1 MDGSLVTLRTDTHCP
16 YCALQCGMTLER
28 ASSGDW
34 SVQGRDFPTN
44 KGGLC
49 RKGWTAAHLLT
60 SPDRLTTPMMR
71 ADKSSPLRPVSWEVA
86 LDAIASRIAGL
97 QSRYGNN
104 AIAVFGGGGLTNEKA
119 YLLGKF
125 ARVVLGTAHIDYN
138 GRFCMASAAAAGL
151 RAFGIDRGLP
161 FPLEDLPGA
170 ETILIA
176 GGNPAE
182 TMPPIM
188 QYFEAQRARGGK
200 LIVSDPRRTATAKL
214 AHLHLQLTPGTDAS
228 LANGILHV
236 AVRDKLIDPIFIAQ
250 RTEGWDA
257 VRRVVASYWPD
268 RVERETGVP
277 AAQITE
283 AAHMLG
289 RAATAIILS
298 GRGAEQQVQGV
309 ENALAFINL
318 ALALGKAGRMH
329 CGWGCLTGQGNGQ
342 GGREHGQKSDQLPG
356 YRRLD
361 NAAHRASIA
370 AAWGVDPDELPQ
382 PGLSA
387 TGIIDSLGTEG
398 GIQGLLLMASNIM
411 VSAPSVS
418 GLAERLDRLPLFVAC
433 DQFLSESSERADI
446 VLPVPQWA
454 EESGTMTNL
463 EGRVLRRRQAVPP
476 PPGVRSDI
484 EILSGLAK
492 RLGKGRH
499 IPDNADDAFA
509 ELRRVSRGGAA
520 DYAGIS
526 PARIEQERGVFW
538 PCPDESHPGS
548 RRMFLQRFAHENGR
562 ARFTPVKRRVSA
574 EEPDGRYPL
583 FLTTGRVLSHY
594 QTGAQ
599 TRRVPELLQA
609 EPDAFVEIHP
619 DTATSYGITQG
630 ATAQLTTRRG
640 SATFVARLT
649 RDIRRDTLFVP
660 FHWGGGSNA
669 NLLTNDA
676 IDPVSKI
683 PEFKLCAV
691 RIEAVPPAEAAA
703 TSDRMTDAKP

>member
-1 MDGSLVTLRTDTHCP
+1 MDALATLRTETHCP

-28 ASSGDW
+28 DIAGDW
-34 SVQGRDFPTN
+34 SVSARDFPTN

-49 RKGWTAAHLLT
+49 RKGWTAGSLLT
-60 SPDRLTTPMMR
+60 HPDRLTTPLMR
-71 ADKSSPLRPVSWEVA
+71 ADKASPLRPVSWDAA
-86 LDAIASRIAGL
+86 LDRIAGEITRL
-97 QSRYGNN
+97 QALHGRNS
-104 AIAVFGGGGLTNEKA
+104 IAVFGGGGLTNEKA

-125 ARVVLGTAHIDYN
+125 ARVVLGTANIDYN

-283 AAHMLG
+283 AAHMMG
-289 RAATAIILS
+289 EAATAIILS

-356 YRRLD
+356 YRRID
-361 NAAHRASIA
+361 NPVHRADVA
-370 AAWGVDPDELPQ
+370 AVWGIDPDTLPA
-382 PGLSA
+382 PGMSA
-387 TGIIDSLGTEG
+387 TAIIDALGEEG
-398 GIQGLLLMASNIM
+398 GIQGLLLLASNLL
-411 VSAPSVS
+411 VS
-418 GLAERLDRLPLFVAC
+418 GPSTAKLA
-433 DQFLSESSERADI
+433 
-446 VLPVPQWA
+446 
-454 EESGTMTNL
+454 
-463 EGRVLRRRQAVPP
+463 
-476 PPGVRSDI
+476 
-484 EILSGLAK
+484 
-492 RLGKGRH
+492 
-499 IPDNADDAFA
+499 
-509 ELRRVSRGGAA
+509 
-520 DYAGIS
+520 
-526 PARIEQERGVFW
+526 
-538 PCPDESHPGS
+538 
-548 RRMFLQRFAHENGR
+548 
-562 ARFTPVKRRVSA
+562 
-574 EEPDGRYPL
+574 
-583 FLTTGRVLSHY
+583 
-594 QTGAQ
+594 
-599 TRRVPELLQA
+599 
-609 EPDAFVEIHP
+609 
-619 DTATSYGITQG
+619 
-630 ATAQLTTRRG
+630 
-640 SATFVARLT
+640 ARLA
-649 RDIRRDTLFVP
+649 RASP
-660 FHWGGGSNA
+660 F
-669 NLLTNDA
+669 
-676 IDPVSKI
+676 
-683 PEFKLCAV
+683 
-691 RIEAVPPAEAAA
+691 
-703 TSDRMTDAKP
+703 

>member
-1 MDGSLVTLRTDTHCP
+1 MDALATASTTVRTDTHCP
-16 YCALQCGMTLER
+16 YCALQCGMTLEQS
-28 ASSGDW
+28 ATGDW
-34 SVQGRDFPTN
+34 SVHSRDFPTN

-49 RKGWTAAHLLT
+49 RKGWTAAHLIT
-60 SPDRLTTPMMR
+60 HPDRLTTPLMR
-71 ADKSSPLRPVSWEVA
+71 ADKSSPLRPVSWEQA
-86 LDAIASRIAGL
+86 LDRVAAGIADL
-97 QSRYGNN
+97 QARHGKD

-125 ARVVLGTAHIDYN
+125 ARVVLGTPHIDYN
-138 GRFCMASAAAAGL
+138 GRFCMASSAAAGL

-236 AVRDKLIDPIFIAQ
+236 AVRDKLIDTQFIAQ
-250 RTEGWDA
+250 RTQGWDP

-277 AAQITE
+277 AAQIVE
-283 AAHMLG
+283 AAHLMG
-289 RAATAIILS
+289 EAATAIILS
-298 GRGAEQQVQGV
+298 GRGAEQQSQGV
-309 ENALAFINL
+309 NNALAFINL
-318 ALALGKAGRMH
+318 ALALGKAGRKH

-356 YRRLD
+356 YRKID
-361 NAAHRASIA
+361 NPVHRAEIA
-370 AAWGVDPDELPQ
+370 RVWDVDPDALPP

-387 TGIIDSLGTEG
+387 TGIIDALGEEG
-398 GIQGLLLMASNIM
+398 GIQGLLLLACNLL
-411 VSAPSVS
+411 VSAPSTS
-418 GLAERLDRLPLFVAC
+418 GLAARLERLPLFVSC
-433 DQFLSESSERADI
+433 DQFLSESSARADV
-446 VLPVPQWA
+446 VLPVTQWA
-454 EESGTMTNL
+454 EETGTMTNL
-463 EGRVLRRRQAVPP
+463 EGRVLLRRQAVPP
-476 PPGVRSDI
+476 PEGVRSDI
-484 EILSGLAK
+484 DILADLAA
-492 RLGKGRH
+492 RLGHGRH
-499 IPDNADDAFA
+499 VPAGPDAVFA
-509 ELRRVSRGGAA
+509 EFRRASSGGMA
-520 DYAGIS
+520 DYAGITAS
-526 PARIEQERGVFW
+526 RIQRENGVFW

-548 RRMFLQRFAHENGR
+548 PRLFLQRFAHEDGR
-562 ARFTPVKRRVSA
+562 ARFSAVQRRASA
-574 EEPDGRYPL
+574 EEPDARYPL
-583 FLTTGRVLSHY
+583 YLTTGRVLTHY

-599 TRRVPELLQA
+599 TRRVPELLDA

-619 DTATSYGITQG
+619 DTAASAGIAQG
-630 ATAQLTTRRG
+630 AQARLSTRRG
-640 SATFVARLT
+640 TATFRARLT

-660 FHWGGGSNA
+660 FHWGGASSA

-683 PEFKLCAV
+683 PEFKICAV
-691 RIEAVPPAEAAA
+691 RLEPAANPVV
-703 TSDRMTDAKP
+703 KP